1 MLRRIDRVIVRVPAL
16 EAAVRYYRDVLEAPT
31 LKQDARLANFRLA
44 DGQSELVI
52 HNDPDLPAE
61 AIYYLVD
68 NVRDLYKR
76 TRRSS
81 SSNSYRRPPRS
92 RGAIGRRSKI
102 HSER

>member
-16 EAAVRYYRDVLEAPT
+16 ESAVRYYRDVLG
-31 LKQDARLANFRLA
+31 LQLIKQDARLANFRLP

-68 NVRDLYKR
+68 DVRDLYKR
-76 TRRSS
+76 RGELKLQFVSAPSAIARG
-81 SSNSYRRPPRS
+81 YRATVKDPF
-92 RGAIGRRSKI
+92 
-102 HSER
+102 